1 MPEVNLCEVLS
12 DVAKLTPRARE
23 SAFLYSRRLIKELA
37 ADEFPADDWDTLPDA
52 AQQWVNQ
59 QIRATN
65 ENKQVEEV
73 PGFDEYMNRTQR
85 FNQAGNGE
93 EVTKPQRVQRVRA
106 VAPAEVVPE
115 EEEEEP
121 PPPPRRGR
129 PLSAERVKVAA
140 PVAAPVEE
148 DEPEPVEEEDD
159 EPPVRAT
166 RGRPPKAKAVAAAP
180 KPEKEQEKD
189 KGPRAYM
196 TRKRPDGKPS
206 AIIRIKEYLITEG
219 HLTPNQIMQKLE
231 HEGYTVSQT
240 TVVSCKA
247 DFRATLSLLQ
257 DKGLL
262 THQML

>member
-1 MPEVNLCEVLS
+1 MAEFNMCEILS
-12 DVAKLTPRARE
+12 EATKLSPRTRE

-37 ADEFPADDWDTLPDA
+37 ADEFPADDWDTLPDE

-73 PGFDEYMNRTQR
+73 PGFDEYTERTQR
-85 FNQAGNGE
+85 FNKAGNGE
-93 EVTKPQRVQRVRA
+93 EVKAPQRVQRVRA
-106 VAPAEVVPE
+106 VAPAPVEE

-121 PPPPRRGR
+121 PPPRARAKAAP
-129 PLSAERVKVAA
+129 VARAKPVA

-148 DEPEPVEEEDD
+148 DEVEVDVEEED
-159 EPPVRAT
+159 EPAPVKRG
-166 RGRPPKAKAVAAAP
+166 RPGRPPKAKAPVEEE
-180 KPEKEQEKD
+180 EKEKA
-189 KGPRAYM
+189 PRAYM

-206 AIIRIKEYLITEG
+206 AIIRIKEMLIVEG

-231 HEGYTVSQT
+231 NEGYTVSQT

-247 DFRATLSLLQ
+247 DFRATLSILQ
-257 DKGLL
+257 EKGLL